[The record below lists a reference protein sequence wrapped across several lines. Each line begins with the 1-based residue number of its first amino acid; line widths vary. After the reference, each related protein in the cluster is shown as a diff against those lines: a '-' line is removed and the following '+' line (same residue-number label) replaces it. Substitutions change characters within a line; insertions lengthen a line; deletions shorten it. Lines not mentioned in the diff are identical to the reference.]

1 MKLTLRR
8 SLTTQEKDQ
17 NKPQQS
23 EMPFAI
29 VDGEQI
35 TELPKD
41 LYIPIFAIGRAP
53 GWVAQCIEQFETNI
67 LIRPLTE
74 YIGPKNMQFK
84 DISER

>member
-1 MKLTLRR
+1 MELFQRPKLLIM
-8 SLTTQEKDQ
+8 QEKDS

-41 LYIPIFAIGRAP
+41 LYIPPVALQIFLDA
-53 GWVAQCIEQFETNI
+53 FEAFRSFTS
-67 LIRPLTE
+67 
-74 YIGPKNMQFK
+74 F
-84 DISER
+84 SF